1 MLLEL
6 GRQLR
11 RKGLTIASPVGAE
24 LEHDG
29 ALELVDLRPARL
41 EFCVVKGLPTV
52 HGKGTAR
59 IGFRCFTSSGHAL
72 IVKPASPPL
81 VLRPGTDCCRP
92 QTADN

>member
-29 ALELVDLRPARL
+29 ALELVNLRPARL
-41 EFCVVKGLPTV
+41 ELCVVKGLPAV
-52 HGKGTAR
+52 HEGTGR
-59 IGFRCFTSSGHAL
+59 IGLCCFTSSGHAL